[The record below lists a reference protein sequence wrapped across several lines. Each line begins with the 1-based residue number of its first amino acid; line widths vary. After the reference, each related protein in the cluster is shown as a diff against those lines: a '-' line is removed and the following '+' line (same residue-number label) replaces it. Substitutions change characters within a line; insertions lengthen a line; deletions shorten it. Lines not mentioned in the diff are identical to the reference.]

1 MAGTIIAG
9 NWKMYKTPDEA
20 IDLVMEL
27 VPLIHKAD
35 VRVVLCPPSIDLLLV
50 ASALEA
56 CEAEIALGA
65 QNMHW
70 LAEGAYTG
78 EISAPMLK
86 ESEIDYVLCGHSERR
101 EYFCET
107 DEIVNKKVLAA
118 IENGLIPIFC
128 VGESQE
134 TKTEGNAL
142 SWIKKQLLAGLAGW
156 DGKAKVVVA
165 YEPIWAIGTGL
176 TATAQDA
183 EEVNAFIRKTIAE
196 NWGEAAATATSI
208 LYGGSV
214 KPENI
219 KELMACENVDGA
231 LVGGASLKAKD
242 FAAIVN
248 YNQDSN
254 Q

>member
-1 MAGTIIAG
+1 MADTIIAG
-9 NWKMYKTPDEA
+9 NWKMYKTPEEA

-27 VPLIHKAD
+27 VPLIRKTS

-56 CEAEIALGA
+56 CEADIALGA

-70 LAEGAYTG
+70 LKEGAYTG

-101 EYFCET
+101 EYFQET

-118 IENGLIPIFC
+118 IENGLVPIFC
-128 VGESQE
+128 VGESQ
-134 TKTEGNAL
+134 KTREAGNAL
-142 SWIKKQLLAGLAGW
+142 TWIQKQVVAGLAGW
-156 DGKAKVVVA
+156 DGKARIVVA

-176 TATAQDA
+176 TATADDA
-183 EEVNAFIRKTIAE
+183 EEVNAFIRRTIAE
-196 NWGEAAATATSI
+196 NWGEEAALNTSV

-214 KPENI
+214 KPGNI
-219 KELMACENVDGA
+219 KELMACENIDGA
-231 LVGGASLKAKD
+231 LVGGASLNAVD

-248 YNQDSN
+248 YEL
-254 Q
+254 